1 MHPRTSMKRVAH
13 SLVCQLIVRL
23 MVNPFKTRLSKLDK
37 IITDGPT
44 DREIWTH
51 ELIRVALTRTKSKYT
66 PTCADATVGA
76 RDLENIFCLRM
87 QGMMRE
93 RRREKEIEKSAE
105 ASKLV
110 IHYFFSFFF
119 HSFYRVLF
127 LFEPK
132 WPCDQW
138 GKIALYKTAEES

>member
-1 MHPRTSMKRVAH
+1 MHPRTSMRRLAL
-13 SLVCQLIVRL
+13 SLVSQLIVRL
-23 MVNPFKTRLSKLDK
+23 IAHPFKTRLSELDK
-37 IITDGPT
+37 IITDRPT
-44 DREIWTH
+44 DRDIRKN
-51 ELIRVALTRTKSKYT
+51 ELIKIASTRTKRKYM

-76 RDLENIFCLRM
+76 RDPENIFCLRM

-93 RRREKEIEKSAE
+93 RREKEIEKSAE
-105 ASKLV
+105 ATKPV

-127 LFEPK
+127 LLEPK

-138 GKIALYKTAEES
+138 GKIASYKTAEES